1 MPLSISSSDACLL
14 LNLSS
19 PRALRPWLQRAVAS
33 QLLPTQLRYDSI
45 RYSVIRRIA
54 LALRQKEEIKRIDDD
69 KAWEIA
75 MRYEVSELPLLLP
88 PEPIAT
94 MEQGEFFENFDNMRI
109 EMKTLLARVEA
120 LESQIK
126 NLKT

>member
-109 EMKTLLARVEA
+109 EMKTLLARVET

-126 NLKT
+126 NLKK

>member
-1 MPLSISSSDACLL
+1 MNKNALVYEMSKYLFFGQIKALFFVQIFSIFELGRLRKKIVDSSQDC
-14 LNLSS
+14 
-19 PRALRPWLQRAVAS
+19 
-33 QLLPTQLRYDSI
+33 T
-45 RYSVIRRIA
+45 
-54 LALRQKEEIKRIDDD
+54 QKEEIKRIDDD